1 MNEKIN
7 IIKRDD
13 SIAVR
18 DLDADKKRKIPK
30 SAFGISIDKIKKN
43 IGIFSFKERIYLT
56 EIEKVTIQDGDAG
69 TPVQLTTDH
78 FDSLT
83 DGLTE
88 SAGGSDGNSG
98 SGGNSG
104 RLKLFAQKNGINS
117 AVYPLQLQ
125 YPEDITVSNVVLAGN
140 ATGAKFR
147 IGYIEYDEVSII
159 GKRINI
165 NSDFMITDINIAAG
179 YNAGSI
185 LIIF

>member
-13 SIAVR
+13 GIAVQ

-88 SAGGSDGNSG
+88 SAGG

>member
-13 SIAVR
+13 SAVVV
-18 DLDADKKRKIPK
+18 DLDAGKKRKIPK

-56 EIEKVTIQDGDAG
+56 GIEKVTIQDGDAG
-69 TPVQLTTDH
+69 IPVQLTTDN
-78 FDSLT
+78 FDTLT

-88 SAGGSDGNSG
+88 SGGG
-98 SGGNSG
+98 SGGSG

-117 AVYPLQLQ
+117 AVYPLQMQ
-125 YPEDITVSNVVLAGN
+125 YPEDIIVSNVVLAGN
-140 ATGAKFR
+140 ATGATFQ
-147 IGYIEYDEVSII
+147 INYIEYDEVTVL
-159 GKRINI
+159 GKRVNI
-165 NSDFMITDINIAAG
+165 DSDFIIKDINIAAG
-179 YNAGSI
+179 YNAGSV